1 MTPPKVFAHPRRKR
15 LCAGKTRCPPLRWP
29 PARARTGIELDVHLS
44 KDGELVVIHDET
56 LDRTT
61 NGTGAVKDRT
71 LAELQAL
78 CADNGMSGFAD
89 ARIPTLR
96 EVLELVRPTG
106 MLVNIELKTSLVWYD
121 GIEERTLALVEA
133 LGHAGSASFILRST
147 TTASRRVRQL
157 APQAQTAYL
166 FADIICDVEKY
177 ARRPRRG
184 RAAPGA
190 VQRQDGGFPA
200 YLPRQR
206 AGRARVDRERSRRP
220 ALAAGRG
227 GRMSSPTPPRAP
239 WPCAPRCR
247 AAERRRRDVRG
258 KQPRATGCCCEKSQ
272 KGQTRR
278 FLRGFALLCLIDA
291 V

>member
-1 MTPPKVFAHPRRKR
+1 M
-15 LCAGKTRCPPLRWP
+15 
-29 PARARTGIELDVHLS
+29 HLS

-96 EVLELVRPTG
+96 EVLELERPTG
-106 MLVNIELKTSLVWYD
+106 MLVNIELQTSLVWYD

-133 LGHAGSASFILRST
+133 LHAGSASFILRST
-147 TTASRRVRQL
+147 ATASRRVRQL

-177 ARRPRRG
+177 APPTAWAGCTRG
-184 RAAPGA
+184 CATSRWRISCIPTS
-190 VQRQDGGFPA
+190 PA
-200 YLPRQR
+200 
-206 AGRARVDRERSRRP
+206 G
-220 ALAAGRG
+220 
-227 GRMSSPTPPRAP
+227 
-239 WPCAPRCR
+239 WPCACGP
-247 AAERRRRDVRG
+247 
-258 KQPRATGCCCEKSQ
+258 
-272 KGQTRR
+272 
-278 FLRGFALLCLIDA
+278 
-291 V
+291 